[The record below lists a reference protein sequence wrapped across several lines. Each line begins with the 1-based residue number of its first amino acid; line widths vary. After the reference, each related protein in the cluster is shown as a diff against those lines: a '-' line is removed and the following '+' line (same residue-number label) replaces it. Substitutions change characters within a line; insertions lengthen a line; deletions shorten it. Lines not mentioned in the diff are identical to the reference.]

1 MRRGNVVK
9 YNIQIKER
17 GVPMKDMSAQKQ
29 VCSIGTG
36 GEPAEAMRER
46 SWEYG
51 LPPYLQH
58 DLDAYKEGLAEGS
71 SLLDCPEAS
80 TSRRSTMA
88 RSHMNMPI
96 ICVRSFCGVN
106 EVPDFTNC
114 KRVPGRAYNG
124 ANGKKI
130 AIEHQGEQYMLKFPP
145 SGQGKRTELSY
156 TNSCISEHIA
166 STIFNMVGIPAQE
179 TILGT
184 YDVGGKTKIVC
195 ACKDFTA
202 DGSKL
207 FDFCSIKNTVID
219 SEYGGTGTE
228 LEDILDTI
236 EKQQY
241 VNPVE
246 VLQHFWNVFVVDA
259 LLGNFDR
266 HNGNWGFLYHDDTQ
280 TATLAPIY
288 DCGSCLLPQADA
300 QVMRAVL
307 SNQDELNARIYRF
320 PTSAIKQNDR
330 KINYYDFLMATGN
343 KDCNAAVMRMMPRF
357 HLDKMLAFIREV
369 PFLDELQRQFYQ
381 TYLSARMERIMVPVH
396 RRIMEQQQHLSP
408 RLHM

>member
-1 MRRGNVVK
+1 MGMLSLVA
-9 YNIQIKER
+9 E
-17 GVPMKDMSAQKQ
+17 
-29 VCSIGTG
+29 G
-36 GEPAEAMRER
+36 GIPAEVVQLNVHGGGDAIAIDAEQVPPCFGIVAAKACGVLPVRREDVR
-46 SWEYG
+46 PDVAGVVLQFRYG
-51 LPPYLQH
+51 GVQVH
-58 DLDAYKEGLAEGS
+58 
-71 SLLDCPEAS
+71 
-80 TSRRSTMA
+80 TIR
-88 RSHMNMPI
+88 
-96 ICVRSFCGVN
+96 VRSFCGVN

-184 YDVGGKTKIVC
+184 YDVVGKTKIVC